1 MIKAMKEVVITG
13 VGAVS
18 AGTVGADS
26 LFWTLAEGRSLI
38 RSWSK
43 LSALG
48 FGNPS
53 CVFID
58 NETWQAVDAS
68 LGPLEPEWGPQT
80 RLALCA
86 ATEAWQRAG
95 LGEHR
100 VERGGVFLASNKH
113 TFDEVQLRSL
123 APHMNW
129 ERERLQLDDFLR
141 SGVTRPEAYFH
152 KQQDQA
158 ALALAHRF
166 GLQASHGA
174 HGEACAAGAMA
185 IGAAMQFIRA
195 GLVDVALAGAAETMC
210 NFMPLVAFSVVGA
223 LADGEHL
230 KGGAISRPF
239 DEARCGFVMGEGSAF
254 LVLESAS
261 HAARRGAQPLARV
274 RGFAGLLEACRITAS
289 ADDGSEYARCMIEA
303 LQDAG
308 LAPDAIDHIN
318 AHGTSTPTN
327 DACEALAVKQV
338 FGDRIA
344 EIPITANKSALGH
357 SLANSGAVEAVLATL
372 SLHRQMLLPTLNYER
387 ACSPC
392 AGLDIVTSTRSAPIK
407 NVLSSSF
414 GFGGANACLVLEAA

>member
-1 MIKAMKEVVITG
+1 MPAMEDVVITG

-18 AGTVGADS
+18 AGTVGADC
-26 LFWTLAEGRSLI
+26 LFRRLAEGQSLI
-38 RSWSK
+38 RPWSR

-58 NETWQAVDAS
+58 SETWLAVDAR
-68 LGPLEPEWGPQT
+68 LGRLEPEWGPQT

-86 ATEAWQRAG
+86 ATEAWQHAG
-95 LGEHR
+95 LGAQG

-113 TFDEVQLRSL
+113 TFDEIQLCAL
-123 APHMNW
+123 ARHMNW
-129 ERERLQLDDFLR
+129 ERERLQLDDFLLA
-141 SGVTRPEAYFH
+141 GGTCPEAYFH

-185 IGAAMQFIRA
+185 IGAAMQSIRA
-195 GLVDVALAGAAETMC
+195 GLIDVALAGAAETMC

-230 KGGAISRPF
+230 QGGEISRPF

-261 HAARRGAQPLARV
+261 HAARRGAHPLARV
-274 RGFAGLLEACRITAS
+274 SGFAGLLEACRITAS
-289 ADDGSEYARCMIEA
+289 ADDGSEYARCMRDA

-308 LAPDAIDHIN
+308 LSPDAIDHIN

-327 DACEALAVKQV
+327 DACEALAVKQI
-338 FGDRIA
+338 FGARIA

-357 SLANSGAVEAVLATL
+357 SLANSGAVEAVLSALTL
-372 SLHRQMLLPTLNYER
+372 YRQTLLPTLNYQH

-392 AGLDIVTSTRSAPIK
+392 SGLDIVTSARTASIRS
-407 NVLSSSF
+407 VLSNSF
-414 GFGGANACLVLEAA
+414 GFGGANACLVLEVA